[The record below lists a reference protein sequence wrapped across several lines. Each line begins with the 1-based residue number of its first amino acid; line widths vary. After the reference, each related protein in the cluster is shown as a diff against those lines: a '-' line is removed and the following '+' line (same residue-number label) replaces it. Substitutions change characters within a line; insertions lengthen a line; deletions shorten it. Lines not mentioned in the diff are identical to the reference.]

1 MISIHSFTA
10 TKGVRVEKVS
20 RFELVVMVAKR
31 KYSGFWKFEV
41 VDYIV
46 GYGMKSVESN
56 EGRIGGNNS
65 LYFSF
70 IHYEYIYKNQ
80 SNILNKLQLYF

>member
-1 MISIHSFTA
+1 MMGVKGMISIHSFTA

-31 KYSGFWKFEV
+31 KYSGFWKIEV

-46 GYGMKSVESN
+46 GSSIPSME
-56 EGRIGGNNS
+56 
-65 LYFSF
+65 
-70 IHYEYIYKNQ
+70 
-80 SNILNKLQLYF
+80 